1 MMPSVTRRTALLAL
15 AALSAAPILH
25 GCEAL
30 APTSPGSAKSSP
42 ARELTADVAED
53 SSPSGA
59 YDLTTV
65 LTDDANREAAYGF
78 AVGLLRESLTASDG
92 DVLTSP
98 LSALY
103 ALALAANGAS
113 GQTRSQM
120 EGAFGMTTDVLTDY
134 LAAYSRR
141 LAGKPLASGLEADD
155 PLNLKSANSVW
166 VRDVEGLQVSKDWLA
181 TCRGRLGAQAFA
193 APFDSS
199 TVEDVNSWVSD
210 KTDGMIPRLMDQ
222 VSPDAMVYLVNALA
236 FNDAWDEPF
245 ERDATKTADFTCE
258 DGTVLSVPM
267 MRSHEDIYLA
277 NEVAEGFVKRY
288 ENGDFAFVGVLPR
301 EGHTVG
307 DVVASLDGA
316 SLASLA
322 LTGVANTEVDIGLPR
337 FTINWEAGLE
347 EQLRA
352 LGVTDAFDVDRADF
366 TPMGTTGDG
375 SLFIGGVIQKT
386 YVDVSEEGTRAAAA
400 TSVGVS
406 GSSAPGSEDPEVK
419 TVILNRPFIYL
430 IVDWQYGTP
439 LFAGVAQ
446 RVGE

>member
-25 GCEAL
+25 GCGAL
-30 APTSPGSAKSSP
+30 APSSPGSAKSPS
-42 ARELTADVAED
+42 ARELTSDASD
-53 SSPSGA
+53 SSSLEAG
-59 YDLTTV
+59 DLISV
-65 LTDDANREAAYGF
+65 LTDDTSREASYGF
-78 AVGLLRESLTASDG
+78 AAGLLRESFSASGG

-120 EGAFGMTTDVLTDY
+120 EGAFGLTTGALTSY

-141 LAGKPLASGLEADD
+141 LAGKPLASGLDASD

-166 VRDVEGLQVSKDWLA
+166 VRNVDGLHVSGDWLG

-199 TVEDVNSWVSD
+199 TVDDINSWVSD

-222 VSPDAMVYLVNALA
+222 ISPDAMVYLVNALA
-236 FNDAWDEPF
+236 FDDAWDEPF
-245 ERDATKTADFTCE
+245 DKDATKDADFTCE

-267 MRSHEDIYLA
+267 MHSREAIYLA
-277 NEVAEGFVKRY
+277 NDMAEGFVKRY
-288 ENGDFAFVGVLPR
+288 ENGDFAFVGILPR
-301 EGHTVG
+301 EGLTVG
-307 DVVASLDGA
+307 DVVSYLDGA

-322 LTGVANTEVDIGLPR
+322 LTGVDNTEVDIGLPR

-347 EQLRA
+347 EQLKA
-352 LGVTDAFDVDRADF
+352 LGVTDAFDADRADF
-366 TPMGTTGDG
+366 TPMGTVGDG
-375 SLFIGGVIQKT
+375 SLFIGSVIQKT

-406 GSSAPGSEDPEVK
+406 GSSAPGSEEPEVK
-419 TVILNRPFIYL
+419 TVILDRPFIYL